1 MRTLLL
7 IFAFHFFLGVMMFVS
22 VGGYSPDS
30 RKGLREASEL
40 MVKNLR

>member
-1 MRTLLL
+1 MKTLVI
-7 IFAFHFFLGVMMFVS
+7 IFALHFFLGAMMFVS
-22 VGGYSPDS
+22 VGGYSPDA